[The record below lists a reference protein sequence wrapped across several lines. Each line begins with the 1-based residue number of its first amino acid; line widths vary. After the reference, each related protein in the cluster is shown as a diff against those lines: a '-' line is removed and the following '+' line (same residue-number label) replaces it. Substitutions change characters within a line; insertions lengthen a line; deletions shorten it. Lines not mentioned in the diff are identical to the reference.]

1 MRPRA
6 NLIWINDLRPSS
18 PILRQNANNAEVLLM
33 PRDAYQTVKEVADR
47 LKVNEV
53 TVRQW
58 IRDGHLGRS
67 TSARAGVSPTAIS
80 KRSSRPIATRPR
92 APEGASASA
101 NAGDGR
107 A

>member
-1 MRPRA
+1 
-6 NLIWINDLRPSS
+6 
-18 PILRQNANNAEVLLM
+18 M
-33 PRDAYQTVKEVADR
+33 PRDAYQTVQELADR
-47 LKVNEV
+47 LKVNEA

-58 IRDGHLGRS
+58 IRDGEL
-67 TSARAGVSPTAIS
+67 RAIDIGKGWRIADSDLEAFLATL
-80 KRSSRPIATRPR
+80 ATRPR